1 MPDTMLQPES
11 LSRPPIAELAS
22 ALCKAQAQMEGAK
35 KDANNP
41 HFKTNYADLASVWS
55 AIREPLT
62 KNGLSVVQLLRSIQG
77 GVEVETILM
86 HTSGQ
91 QISDV
96 FAVPATKNDAQGYGS
111 AATYARRYALMAM
124 VGVAPEDDDGNAAAG
139 PAGSAGGGSHFRPE
153 RRQMP
158 AQSSSHGRELA
169 RQEPDL
175 VDNTRQ
181 KGTLPA
187 AKAAPATGQTKD
199 EQRAAKLKEATDK
212 RINALKSVTG
222 WTRATLDQ
230 FWADNKAWIDWMAD
244 PENKAL
250 SEYERFSVAFADAEV
265 NMREDA

>member
-1 MPDTMLQPES
+1 MPDTMMTTES
-11 LSRPPIAELAS
+11 LPRPPIADLAA

-35 KDANNP
+35 KDATNP
-41 HFKTNYADLASVWS
+41 HFKTKYADLAAVWE

-62 KNGLSVVQLLRSIQG
+62 SNGLSIVQLLRDVQN
-77 GVEVETILM
+77 GVEVETILL
-86 HTSGQ
+86 HSSGQ
-91 QISDV
+91 QIS
-96 FAVPATKNDAQGYGS
+96 AVLAMPASKQDAQGYGS

-124 VGVAPEDDDGNAAAG
+124 VGVAPEDDDGNAAVG

-169 RQEPDL
+169 RQEPEL

-187 AKAAPATGQTKD
+187 AKTAPAVGQTKD
-199 EQRAAKLKEATDK
+199 EQRASKLKEATDK
-212 RINALKSVTG
+212 RISALKSVTG

-230 FWADNKAWIDWMAD
+230 FWADNKAWIDWMSD

-250 SEYERFSVAFADAEV
+250 SEYERFSTAFADAEV
-265 NMREDA
+265 NMRETA